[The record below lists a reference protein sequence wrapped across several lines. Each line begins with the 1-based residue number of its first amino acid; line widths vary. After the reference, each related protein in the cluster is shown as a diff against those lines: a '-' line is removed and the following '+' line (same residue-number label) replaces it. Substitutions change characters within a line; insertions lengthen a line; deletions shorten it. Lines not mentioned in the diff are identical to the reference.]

1 MTLNSQTHPARR
13 FTPQQLA
20 KLLEV
25 TSKVECE
32 CPNHL
37 SGIVAGLVA
46 FEDYSADCENRHEED
61 RELHAFL
68 HTETGRARAIMENA
82 LQRLLET
89 EGIEI

>member
-1 MTLNSQTHPARR
+1 MSKNTEAAPARR
-13 FTPQQLA
+13 YSPQQLA
-20 KLLEV
+20 KLLEIV
-25 TSKVECE
+25 SQVECE

-37 SGIVAGLVA
+37 SRIVVGLVA
-46 FEDYSADCENRHEED
+46 FEDYSADCENRNEQD

-68 HTETGRARAIMENA
+68 YAETGRARAIMENA